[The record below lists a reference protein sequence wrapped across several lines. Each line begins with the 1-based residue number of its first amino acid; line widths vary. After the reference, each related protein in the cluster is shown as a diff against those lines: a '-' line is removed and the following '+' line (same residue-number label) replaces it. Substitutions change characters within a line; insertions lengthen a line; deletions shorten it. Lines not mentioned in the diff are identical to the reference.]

1 MRDKYDNF
9 DYSLGI
15 TMEEENILNSLK
27 ENIGNTN
34 SNLDKLKKNFDLII
48 IPYNFEKNK
57 YSIPDNELEGYENKE
72 FLLNTLHRY
81 NNQHIFKI
89 DSDYSPS
96 FCERIL
102 IFIPII
108 IIILIIIT
116 ILVLLISLFIFNPL
130 IVYISF
136 ICLKK
141 VFSITIGMKNTIY
154 EKLKKKGINKRLD
167 ETNRSQYCKLH
178 NIEWKLGLS
187 GYWLEIRKIQKQHC
201 ELEDRSDYK

>member
-1 MRDKYDNF
+1 MKEKNDNY

-15 TMEEENILNSLK
+15 TMEEENMLISLK
-27 ENIGNTN
+27 DNMGNEKTDFYN
-34 SNLDKLKKNFDLII
+34 PQKNFDSII
-48 IPYNFEKNK
+48 IPFNFENHN
-57 YSIPDNELEGYENKE
+57 YSIRDNELEGYENKE
-72 FLLNTLHRY
+72 FVLNTLYNY
-81 NNQHIFKI
+81 NNQKIFKL

-102 IFIPII
+102 IFIPMII
-108 IIILIIIT
+108 FILIIIF
-116 ILVLLISLFIFNPL
+116 IFLSIISLFILNPL

-141 VFSITIGMKNTIY
+141 IFSFIIGMKNTIY
-154 EKLKKKGINKRLD
+154 EKLKKKAIYKRLD

-187 GYWLEIRKIQKQHC
+187 GYWLEIKKIQKLHC
-201 ELEDRSDYK
+201 ELEDRKTN

>member
-1 MRDKYDNF
+1 MKEKNDNY

-15 TMEEENILNSLK
+15 TMEEENMLISLK
-27 ENIGNTN
+27 ENMGNENTD
-34 SNLDKLKKNFDLII
+34 LDKFKKKFDSII
-48 IPYNFEKNK
+48 IPFNFEKHNYLIK
-57 YSIPDNELEGYENKE
+57 DNELEGYENKE
-72 FLLNTLHRY
+72 FVLNTLYNY
-81 NNQHIFKI
+81 NNQKIFKL

-102 IFIPII
+102 IFLPMILF
-108 IIILIIIT
+108 ILIIIFIF
-116 ILVLLISLFIFNPL
+116 ILVISVFILNPL

-141 VFSITIGMKNTIY
+141 IFSFIIGMKNTIY
-154 EKLKKKGINKRLD
+154 EKLKKKAIYKRLD

-187 GYWLEIRKIQKQHC
+187 GYWLEINKIQKQHL
-201 ELEDRSDYK
+201 ELEDR

>member
-1 MRDKYDNF
+1 MKEKNDNY

-15 TMEEENILNSLK
+15 TMEEENMLISLK
-27 ENIGNTN
+27 ENMGNEKN
-34 SNLDKLKKNFDLII
+34 DLNNLKKNFDSII
-48 IPYNFEKNK
+48 IPFSFKDNA
-57 YSIPDNELEGYENKE
+57 YSISENELEGYENKQ
-72 FLLNTLHRY
+72 FVLNTLHKY
-81 NNQHIFKI
+81 KNQKIFKL

-108 IIILIIIT
+108 LFILIIILIFI
-116 ILVLLISLFIFNPL
+116 LLISFFIFNPL

-141 VFSITIGMKNTIY
+141 IFSIIIGMKNTIY
-154 EKLKKKGINKRLD
+154 EKLKKKAINKRLD
-167 ETNRSQYCKLH
+167 ETNRSEYCKSH

-187 GYWLEIRKIQKQHC
+187 GYWLEIKKKKAQHL
-201 ELEDRSDYK
+201 ELEELQIN